1 MRNIFKK
8 RLPMTEEDEKKLK
21 MLKEQVRFLES
32 SRILGTITSEEF
44 DIEMTL
50 IDQQLSELESR
61 YND

>member
-1 MRNIFKK
+1 
-8 RLPMTEEDEKKLK
+8 MTEADEKKLK

-44 DIEMTL
+44 DIEMAL